1 MFKKLNARSLRIKAA
16 DWFKVVVLLLDEA
29 VIITLVIL
37 ALRYFRIQ
45 IPLPVTIIIMIP
57 LGIFIFII
65 HKAIIPSFHWRPVSG
80 QEGMIGTL
88 GTVIEPLTPKGSV
101 TVRGE
106 RWSAKS
112 IGDNVDVGENVEIVG
127 LDGLTLRVKRR
138 ES

>member
-37 ALRYFRIQ
+37 ALRYFKIQ
-45 IPLPVTIIIMIP
+45 IPLPITITIMIP

-80 QEGMIGTL
+80 PEGMIGTL

-106 RWSAKS
+106 RWRAKS
-112 IGDNVDVGENVEIVG
+112 VGDNVEVGENVEIVG
-127 LDGLTLRVKRR
+127 LDGLTLQVKRP